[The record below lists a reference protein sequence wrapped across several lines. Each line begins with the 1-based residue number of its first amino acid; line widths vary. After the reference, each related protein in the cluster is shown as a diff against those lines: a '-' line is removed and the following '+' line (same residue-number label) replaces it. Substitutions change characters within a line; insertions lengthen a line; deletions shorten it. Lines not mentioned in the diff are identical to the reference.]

1 MVLSCLFRARKDVD
15 PMQSSTSPRRKS
27 FKLLVLSGSLVSG
40 LGFAVALLTGITPAT
55 AASIVQQPDAQVA
68 VFMVP
73 LTILL
78 AALLFEVARLTWRG
92 KLPAERRLPARRRQ
106 HWSPGQGE
114 G

>member
-1 MVLSCLFRARKDVD
+1 MH
-15 PMQSSTSPRRKS
+15 SSTSPKRKS
-27 FKLLVLSGSLVSG
+27 FKLLALSLSLLVGGGS
-40 LGFAVALLTGITPAT
+40 AAALFLGITPAE
-55 AASIVQQPDAQVA
+55 AATMVQQPDAQVA

-78 AALLFEVARLTWRG
+78 AALLFEVARVTWRG
-92 KLPAERRLPARRRQ
+92 KLPVEERVRARRRQ